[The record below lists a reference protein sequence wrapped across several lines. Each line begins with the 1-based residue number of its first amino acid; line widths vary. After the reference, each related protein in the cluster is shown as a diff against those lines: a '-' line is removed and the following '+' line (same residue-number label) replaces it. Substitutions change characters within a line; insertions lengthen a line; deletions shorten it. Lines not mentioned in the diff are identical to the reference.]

1 MSLKVFLELVEIK
14 AKTASILPFLIGI
27 CFSYYYYNSVH
38 LGLSVVFFVAMLLFN
53 MAVDALDNYNDYHHA
68 VDKLEYKRKTNII
81 GRENISPKLVFAIL
95 AIMTV
100 IAAIMGLYLVYVTG
114 LPLLWMGMFCFTV
127 GIFYSSGPRPLSS
140 LPLGEFFSGITMG
153 FVISLICVYLN
164 SYQIFSWH
172 WENLAKIFLI
182 SLPNILWI
190 SNLMLANNICD
201 YDEDERNNR
210 HTIVHFIGVKNALF
224 AFSLKNV
231 LAFAAIILSFYLKLA
246 PWTSLLALLAIPFVY
261 KQDRMLMKEQI
272 KSKTFKCA
280 VKILAFGSFI
290 QVLTYSIGLLF
301 L

>member
-81 GRENISPKLVFAIL
+81 GRENISPKLVFVIL

-100 IAAIMGLYLVYVTG
+100 I
-114 LPLLWMGMFCFTV
+114 
-127 GIFYSSGPRPLSS
+127 
-140 LPLGEFFSGITMG
+140 
-153 FVISLICVYLN
+153 
-164 SYQIFSWH
+164 
-172 WENLAKIFLI
+172 
-182 SLPNILWI
+182 
-190 SNLMLANNICD
+190 
-201 YDEDERNNR
+201 
-210 HTIVHFIGVKNALF
+210 
-224 AFSLKNV
+224 
-231 LAFAAIILSFYLKLA
+231 AAIILSFYLKLA
-246 PWTSLLALLAIPFVY
+246 PWTSLLALLAIPFIY
-261 KQDRMLMKEQI
+261 KQDRMLMKEQV

>member
-81 GRENISPKLVFAIL
+81 GRENISPKLV
-95 AIMTV
+95 
-100 IAAIMGLYLVYVTG
+100 YVTG

-172 WENLAKIFLI
+172 WENLAKVFLI

-224 AFSLKNV
+224 VFSLKNV
-231 LAFAAIILSFYLKLA
+231 LAFAAIILSFYL
-246 PWTSLLALLAIPFVY
+246 
-261 KQDRMLMKEQI
+261 
-272 KSKTFKCA
+272 
-280 VKILAFGSFI
+280 
-290 QVLTYSIGLLF
+290 
-301 L
+301 